1 MTRWIWDLTAATVW
15 REVFL
20 TLLVLLGAWLAAQ
33 VYILFVDHVARRWA
47 ARTASTLDDSILAVV
62 RRPGFL
68 LLLLVGVYAA
78 GHRFQFRLR
87 PALDGA
93 LFVLSVAIVFYSLLA
108 ILGVLLEWWGERLGR
123 DRPGENVARDLL
135 PITDKFLKVVLIVI
149 GTIIVLDHFAID
161 VKSILVTL
169 GVGSLAIGLALQD
182 TLANMFGGFTIMID
196 RPFRVGDRIQL
207 QTGEIGDVKAIG
219 IRSTTVMMA
228 SSNLLIVPNSLLVKT
243 AIINQSFPDTRS
255 QVVVEL
261 GVAYGTEPEKV
272 KRILLDAARQHPDV
286 LPDPAP
292 SVFFKAFG
300 DYAMTFLLVCHAR
313 SFRSV
318 MAVTDAINCAVDERF
333 RAEGIEVPYP
343 VQTVR
348 LTDGGR
354 SGPARS

>member
-1 MTRWIWDLTAATVW
+1 
-15 REVFL
+15 
-20 TLLVLLGAWLAAQ
+20 
-33 VYILFVDHVARRWA
+33 
-47 ARTASTLDDSILAVV
+47 
-62 RRPGFL
+62 
-68 LLLLVGVYAA
+68 
-78 GHRFQFRLR
+78 
-87 PALDGA
+87 
-93 LFVLSVAIVFYSLLA
+93 
-108 ILGVLLEWWGERLGR
+108 
-123 DRPGENVARDLL
+123 
-135 PITDKFLKVVLIVI
+135 
-149 GTIIVLDHFAID
+149 
-161 VKSILVTL
+161 
-169 GVGSLAIGLALQD
+169 
-182 TLANMFGGFTIMID
+182 
-196 RPFRVGDRIQL
+196 
-207 QTGEIGDVKAIG
+207 
-219 IRSTTVMMA
+219 MMA
-228 SSNLLIVPNSLLVKT
+228 NSNLLIVPNSLLVKT

-348 LTDGGR
+348 LTDGR
-354 SGPARS
+354 TGPARG